1 MEKKSIKM
9 EKIKTSAK
17 WIHISIG
24 ALAIPF
30 AVYLWTEQEKG
41 LCCLALF
48 LGIGIIWDDIKK
60 WNQ

>member
-1 MEKKSIKM
+1 M